1 MDAVA
6 TARLALDASG
16 LDRGLKSAQSSVASF
31 AKQAGQAL
39 AAGFAFNKIVQ
50 GFASA
55 IEKGDQLQDIAEK
68 FGVSASKLQLLGN
81 AASVFGS
88 GIEQVSAGLNKLSLA
103 QQKALADDTGL
114 AKTFKEVGIS
124 ITDLKTMRPEDILL
138 RISDSFASG
147 ANNGRQFIIVNELLG
162 KAQTDLIKV
171 LNQGS
176 AAIIK
181 QGESIGIFT
190 DEEIANLSE
199 ASDAIKLFE
208 NNVTIGFGKVAALIN
223 PLIGAFRLLAQE
235 ISSVG
240 GAMKDLAGGQMQK
253 ASKEL
258 IPKIVSAAKNYKG
271 GLPSLNPFAFG
282 NLVGGKFTGAFAQSN
297 QPKAKQA
304 SKTPVTPVMT
314 DDLELASIT
323 EEKKKQDKKLFHEEL
338 YDLQEAS
345 RLEASRDKTL
355 FDRMMRDAEFN
366 RDEKKRILALEKG
379 TAEKNREIIM
389 RGMEASG
396 TILDKARASAERL
409 GNFNLV
415 NQIDRERGK
424 QQRETDVSLLQGLG
438 ARPDSFGRRTN
449 EQVSALTQTEGNLQR
464 SQNSELLKS
473 FTDMQGLVNRISAQI
488 DKRLGVPILRTAN

>member
-68 FGVSASKLQLLGN
+68 FGISASKLQLLGN

-88 GIEQVSAGLNKLSLA
+88 NVEQVSAGLNKLSLA
-103 QQKALADDTGL
+103 QQKALAGDSGL
-114 AKTFKEVGIS
+114 QASFTEVGL
-124 ITDLKTMRPEDILL
+124 TLEDLQKMKPEDILL

-176 AAIIK
+176 TAIME
-181 QGESIGIFT
+181 QGEAMGVLS
-190 DEEIANLSE
+190 DDQIASLSE
-199 ASDAIKLFE
+199 MSDAIKTLQITLQ
-208 NNVTIGFGKVAALIN
+208 NAFGQMAVQIIPVRDAFLQFAEELTMVGYAAKT
-223 PLIGAFRLLAQE
+223 LLTGDLE
-235 ISSVG
+235 
-240 GAMKDLAGGQMQK
+240 GAMAVI
-253 ASKEL
+253 ASARE
-258 IPKIVSAAKNYKG
+258 SHAE
-271 GLPSLNPFAFG
+271 SL
-282 NLVGGKFTGAFAQSN
+282 K
-297 QPKAKQA
+297 PKAKQA
-304 SKTPVTPVMT
+304 SKTPVMT

-323 EEKKKQDKKLFHEEL
+323 EEKKKQDKKLFDEEL

-415 NQIDRERGK
+415 NQIDRERNI

>member
-1 MDAVA
+1 
-6 TARLALDASG
+6 
-16 LDRGLKSAQSSVASF
+16 
-31 AKQAGQAL
+31 
-39 AAGFAFNKIVQ
+39 
-50 GFASA
+50 
-55 IEKGDQLQDIAEK
+55 
-68 FGVSASKLQLLGN
+68 
-81 AASVFGS
+81 
-88 GIEQVSAGLNKLSLA
+88 
-103 QQKALADDTGL
+103 
-114 AKTFKEVGIS
+114 
-124 ITDLKTMRPEDILL
+124 
-138 RISDSFASG
+138 
-147 ANNGRQFIIVNELLG
+147 
-162 KAQTDLIKV
+162 
-171 LNQGS
+171 
-176 AAIIK
+176 
-181 QGESIGIFT
+181 
-190 DEEIANLSE
+190 
-199 ASDAIKLFE
+199 
-208 NNVTIGFGKVAALIN
+208 VTIGFGKVAALIN
-223 PLIGAFRLLAQE
+223 PLIGAFGLLAQE

-240 GAMKDLAGGQMQK
+240 SAMNDLAGGQMQK

-282 NLVGGKFTGAFAQSN
+282 NLVGEKFTGAFAQSN

-304 SKTPVTPVMT
+304 SKTPVMT

-323 EEKKKQDKKLFHEEL
+323 EEKKKQDKKLYDEEL

-415 NQIDRERGK
+415 NQIDRERAT

>member
-68 FGVSASKLQLLGN
+68 FGISASKLQLLGN

-88 GIEQVSAGLNKLSLA
+88 NVEQVSAGLNKLSLA
-103 QQKALADDTGL
+103 QQKALAGDSGL
-114 AKTFKEVGIS
+114 QASFAEVGLS
-124 ITDLKTMRPEDILL
+124 LEDLQKMKPEDILL

-176 AAIIK
+176 EAIIA
-181 QGESIGIFT
+181 QGESMGVLS
-190 DEEIANLSE
+190 DDQIASLSE
-199 ASDAIKLFE
+199 VSDAMKTLQITVQ
-208 NNVTIGFGKVAALIN
+208 NAFGQMAVFIVPVRDAFVQFAEELTMVGYAAKT
-223 PLIGAFRLLAQE
+223 LL
-235 ISSVG
+235 SG
-240 GAMKDLAGGQMQK
+240 DLKGAMAV
-253 ASKEL
+253 
-258 IPKIVSAAKNYKG
+258 IAAARESHAE
-271 GLPSLNPFAFG
+271 SL
-282 NLVGGKFTGAFAQSN
+282 K
-297 QPKAKQA
+297 PKAKQT
-304 SKTPVTPVMT
+304 SKTPVMT
-314 DDLELASIT
+314 DNVELASIT
-323 EEKKKQDKKLFHEEL
+323 EEKKKQDKKLFDEEL

-366 RDEKKRILALEKG
+366 RDEKKRILALEKE
-379 TAEKNREIIM
+379 TAQKNREIIM

-409 GNFNLV
+409 GNFGLV
-415 NQIDRERGK
+415 RQIDQERQQ
-424 QQRETDVSLLQGLG
+424 QQRQTDVSLLEGIG
-438 ARPDSFGRRTN
+438 ASPGGFGFRKN
-449 EQVSALTQTEGNLQR
+449 EQVQALTQTEGELQR
-464 SQNSELLKS
+464 TQNTELLGS
-473 FTDMQGLVNRISAQI
+473 FKDMQKLVTNILQKVD
-488 DKRLGVPILRTAN
+488 DKLGVPILRSAN

>member
-68 FGVSASKLQLLGN
+68 FGISASKLQLLGN

-88 GIEQVSAGLNKLSLA
+88 NVEQVSAGLNKLSLA
-103 QQKALADDTGL
+103 QQKALAGDSGL
-114 AKTFKEVGIS
+114 QASFTEVGLS
-124 ITDLKTMRPEDILL
+124 LEDLQKMKPEDILL

-176 AAIIK
+176 TAIME
-181 QGESIGIFT
+181 QGEAMGVLS
-190 DEEIANLSE
+190 DDQIASLSE
-199 ASDAIKLFE
+199 MSDAIKTLQITLQNAFGQMAVQIIPVRDAFLQFAE
-208 NNVTIGFGKVAALIN
+208 ELTMVGFAAKT
-223 PLIGAFRLLAQE
+223 LLT
-235 ISSVG
+235 G
-240 GAMKDLAGGQMQK
+240 DLKGAMAVI
-253 ASKEL
+253 ASARE
-258 IPKIVSAAKNYKG
+258 SHAE
-271 GLPSLNPFAFG
+271 SL
-282 NLVGGKFTGAFAQSN
+282 K
-297 QPKAKQA
+297 PKAKQA
-304 SKTPVTPVMT
+304 SKTPVMT

-323 EEKKKQDKKLFHEEL
+323 EEKKKQDKKLYDEEL

-415 NQIDRERGK
+415 NQIDRERAK

-473 FTDMQGLVNRISAQI
+473 FTDMQALVNRISAQI
-488 DKRLGVPILRTAN
+488 DKRLGVPILRSAN

>member
-68 FGVSASKLQLLGN
+68 FGISASKLQLLGN

-88 GIEQVSAGLNKLSLA
+88 NVEQVSAGLNKLSLA
-103 QQKALADDTGL
+103 QQKALAGDSGL
-114 AKTFKEVGIS
+114 QASFTEVGLS
-124 ITDLKTMRPEDILL
+124 LEDLQKMKPEDILL

-176 AAIIK
+176 TAIME
-181 QGESIGIFT
+181 QGEAMGVLS
-190 DEEIANLSE
+190 DDQIASLSE
-199 ASDAIKLFE
+199 MSDAIKTLQITLQ
-208 NNVTIGFGKVAALIN
+208 NAFGQMAVQIIPVRDAFLQFAEELTMVGYAAKT
-223 PLIGAFRLLAQE
+223 LLT
-235 ISSVG
+235 G
-240 GAMKDLAGGQMQK
+240 DLKGAMAVIAAARESHA
-253 ASKEL
+253 ASLK
-258 IPKIVSAAKNYKG
+258 
-271 GLPSLNPFAFG
+271 
-282 NLVGGKFTGAFAQSN
+282 
-297 QPKAKQA
+297 PKAKQA
-304 SKTPVTPVMT
+304 SKTPVMT

-323 EEKKKQDKKLFHEEL
+323 EEKKKQDKKLFDEEL

-415 NQIDRERGK
+415 NQIDRERNI

-438 ARPDSFGRRTN
+438 ARPDSFGRRTK

>member
-6 TARLALDASG
+6 TAKLALDASG
-16 LDRGLKSAQSSVASF
+16 FDRGLKSAQSSVASF

-68 FGVSASKLQLLGN
+68 FGISASKLQLLGN

-88 GIEQVSAGLNKLSLA
+88 NVEQVSAGLNKLSLA
-103 QQKALADDTGL
+103 QQKALAGDSGL
-114 AKTFKEVGIS
+114 QASFTEVGLS
-124 ITDLKTMRPEDILL
+124 LEDLQKMKPEDILL

-176 AAIIK
+176 TAIME
-181 QGESIGIFT
+181 QGEAMGVLS
-190 DEEIANLSE
+190 DDQIASLSE
-199 ASDAIKLFE
+199 MSDAIKTLQITLQ
-208 NNVTIGFGKVAALIN
+208 NAFGQMAVQIIPVRDAFLQFAEELTMVGYAAKT
-223 PLIGAFRLLAQE
+223 LLTGDLE
-235 ISSVG
+235 
-240 GAMKDLAGGQMQK
+240 GAMAVI
-253 ASKEL
+253 ASARE
-258 IPKIVSAAKNYKG
+258 SHAE
-271 GLPSLNPFAFG
+271 SL
-282 NLVGGKFTGAFAQSN
+282 K
-297 QPKAKQA
+297 PKAKQA
-304 SKTPVTPVMT
+304 SKTPVMT

-323 EEKKKQDKKLFHEEL
+323 EEKKKQDKKLFDEEL

-415 NQIDRERGK
+415 NQIDRERAK

>member
-68 FGVSASKLQLLGN
+68 FGISASKLQLLGN

-88 GIEQVSAGLNKLSLA
+88 NVEQVSAGLNKLSLA
-103 QQKALADDTGL
+103 QQKALAGDSGL
-114 AKTFKEVGIS
+114 QASFTEVGLS
-124 ITDLKTMRPEDILL
+124 LEDLQKMKPEDILL

-176 AAIIK
+176 TAIME
-181 QGESIGIFT
+181 QGEAMGVLS
-190 DEEIANLSE
+190 DDQIASLSE
-199 ASDAIKLFE
+199 MSDAIKTLQITLQ
-208 NNVTIGFGKVAALIN
+208 NAFGQMAVQIIPVRDAFLQFAEELTMVGYAAKT
-223 PLIGAFRLLAQE
+223 LLT
-235 ISSVG
+235 G
-240 GAMKDLAGGQMQK
+240 DLKGAMAVIAAARESHA
-253 ASKEL
+253 ASLK
-258 IPKIVSAAKNYKG
+258 
-271 GLPSLNPFAFG
+271 
-282 NLVGGKFTGAFAQSN
+282 
-297 QPKAKQA
+297 PKAKQA
-304 SKTPVTPVMT
+304 SKTPVMT

-323 EEKKKQDKKLFHEEL
+323 EEKKKQDKKLYDEEL

-415 NQIDRERGK
+415 NQIDRERNI

>member
-6 TARLALDASG
+6 TAKLALDASG
-16 LDRGLKSAQSSVASF
+16 FDRGLMSAQSSVSKF
-31 AKQAGQAL
+31 AKQVGGLVAGA
-39 AAGFAFNKIVQ
+39 FAFDKIVQ

-68 FGVSASKLQLLGN
+68 FGISASKLQLLGN

-88 GIEQVSAGLNKLSLA
+88 NVEQVSAGLNKLSLA
-103 QQKALADDTGL
+103 QQKALAGDSGL
-114 AKTFKEVGIS
+114 QASFAEVGLS
-124 ITDLKTMRPEDILL
+124 LEDLQKMKPEDILL

-176 AAIIK
+176 TAIME
-181 QGESIGIFT
+181 QGEAMGVLS
-190 DEEIANLSE
+190 DDQIASLSE
-199 ASDAIKLFE
+199 MSDAIKTLQITLQ
-208 NNVTIGFGKVAALIN
+208 NAFGQMAVQIIPVRDAFLQFAEELTMVGYAAKT
-223 PLIGAFRLLAQE
+223 LLT
-235 ISSVG
+235 G
-240 GAMKDLAGGQMQK
+240 DLKGAMAV
-253 ASKEL
+253 
-258 IPKIVSAAKNYKG
+258 IAAARESHAA
-271 GLPSLNPFAFG
+271 SLN
-282 NLVGGKFTGAFAQSN
+282 
-297 QPKAKQA
+297 PKAKQA
-304 SKTPVTPVMT
+304 SKTPVMT

-323 EEKKKQDKKLFHEEL
+323 EEKKKQDKKLYDEEL

-415 NQIDRERGK
+415 NQIDRERNI

>member
-88 GIEQVSAGLNKLSLA
+88 GIDQVSAGLNKLSLA
-103 QQKALADDTGL
+103 QQKALAGDQGL
-114 AKTFKEVGIS
+114 VSTFSEVGIS
-124 ITDLKTMRPEDILL
+124 LDNLKSMKPEDILL

-147 ANNGRQFIIVNELLG
+147 ANEGRQFIIVNELLG
-162 KAQTDLIKV
+162 KAQTDLIKL

-176 AAIIK
+176 ESITA
-181 QGESIGIFT
+181 QGEAIGVFS
-190 DEEIANLSE
+190 DETIMQLSE
-199 ASDAIKLFE
+199 ASDAIKQFQ
-208 NNVTIGFGKVAALIN
+208 NVFTIGFGTLASKLIPITKAFQDFVEEITLLVQAA
-223 PLIGAFRLLAQE
+223 GALGGGNFRLAGDLAKL
-235 ISSVG
+235 
-240 GAMKDLAGGQMQK
+240 GAPGAASRRRQAEAGGQGGK
-253 ASKEL
+253 AQVAPL
-258 IPKIVSAAKNYKG
+258 ISPEDQE
-271 GLPSLNPFAFG
+271 
-282 NLVGGKFTGAFAQSN
+282 NLVDEKR
-297 QPKAKQA
+297 KQ
-304 SKTPVTPVMT
+304 
-314 DDLELASIT
+314 
-323 EEKKKQDKKLFHEEL
+323 EKSLFDEEL

-415 NQIDRERGK
+415 NQIDRERAK
-424 QQRETDVSLLQGLG
+424 QQRETDVSLLQGIG